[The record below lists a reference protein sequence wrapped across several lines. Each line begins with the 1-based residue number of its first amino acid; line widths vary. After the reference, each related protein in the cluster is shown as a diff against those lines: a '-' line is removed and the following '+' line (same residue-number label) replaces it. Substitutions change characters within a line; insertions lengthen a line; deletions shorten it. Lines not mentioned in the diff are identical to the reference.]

1 LLVCDCAGFDAV
13 DDDDDLLAGE
23 GGLHAVAVASFFALV
38 SDSGALSE
46 APAAVAAW
54 AAFNGAVTGHA
65 VAILETWCAFLSGV
79 FDFSSTRGAF
89 ALCSVA
95 AAVAALVVGAAGRDF
110 GT

>member
-1 LLVCDCAGFDAV
+1 MLVRDCAGFDTV
-13 DDDDDLLAGE
+13 ENDDDLLAAE
-23 GGLHAVAVASFFALV
+23 GGLHAEAAAGLFALV

-65 VAILETWCAFLSGV
+65 DAVLEAWRAFLSGV
-79 FDFSSTRGAF
+79 FAFSSTRGAF
-89 ALCSVA
+89 ALCSV